1 MYLQRSGCT
10 GAFFCGASSRPAPI
24 VRGRGMFVTIP
35 VILNRAN
42 RRLMAAT
49 KKAGQKNVKKGKAA
63 YKRILLKLSGESF
76 QGPQGFGIHGET
88 IQAIAR
94 ELKDVHALGVQ
105 IAIMVGGGNIF
116 RGARQKGF
124 EIDRATGDY
133 MGMLA
138 TVINALALQ
147 DALEKDGVYTR
158 VLSAIEMKQ
167 VAEPFIRRRADRHL
181 EKGRIVIFAAG
192 TGNPY
197 FSTDTAAALRAM
209 EMKADVI
216 LKATRVE
223 GIYDSDPEK
232 FADAKFMAQITYRD
246 VLHRDLKVMD
256 STAISLCMDNGMP
269 IVVFNMNQYGNIK
282 RVVMGERVGSLV
294 RPA

>member
-1 MYLQRSGCT
+1 M
-10 GAFFCGASSRPAPI
+10 ASQSKGLKKSAKK
-24 VRGRGMFVTIP
+24 
-35 VILNRAN
+35 
-42 RRLMAAT
+42 RL
-49 KKAGQKNVKKGKAA
+49 A
-63 YKRILLKLSGESF
+63 YHRILLKLSGESF
-76 QGPQGFGIHGET
+76 QGPHGFGIHGET
-88 IQAIAR
+88 IYAIAKELR
-94 ELKDVHALGVQ
+94 EVDKLGTQ

-147 DALEKDGVYTR
+147 DALEKDGVFTR
-158 VLSAIEMKQ
+158 VLSAIEMHE
-167 VAEPFIRRRADRHL
+167 VCEPFIRRRAMRHL
-181 EKGRIVIFAAG
+181 EKDRVVIFGAG

-209 EMKADVI
+209 EIKADVI

-246 VLHRDLKVMD
+246 VLHQDLKVMD

-282 RVVMGERVGSLV
+282 RVVMGERVCSMV

>member
-1 MYLQRSGCT
+1 MAKT
-10 GAFFCGASSRPAPI
+10 TAAK
-24 VRGRGMFVTIP
+24 
-35 VILNRAN
+35 RA
-42 RRLMAAT
+42 LIKT
-49 KKAGQKNVKKGKAA
+49 VKKSEPV
-63 YKRILLKLSGESF
+63 YKRIVLKLSGESF

-88 IQAIAR
+88 IQAIAS
-94 ELKDVHALGVQ
+94 ELKDVHSLGVQ

-216 LKATRVE
+216 LMAKNGVE
-223 GIYDSDPEK
+223 GVFDSDP
-232 FADAKFMAQITYRD
+232 ATNPDAEFIPQLT
-246 VLHRDLKVMD
+246 HREAIERGLKVMD
-256 STAISLCMDNGMP
+256 STALSLCMDNDLP
-269 IVVFNMNQYGNIK
+269 IYVFNMADPGNID
-282 RVVMGERVGSLV
+282 RIVSGERVGTLV
-294 RPA
+294 SSKPATEPTPGVRT

>member
-1 MYLQRSGCT
+1 
-10 GAFFCGASSRPAPI
+10 
-24 VRGRGMFVTIP
+24 
-35 VILNRAN
+35 
-42 RRLMAAT
+42 MAVKT
-49 KKAGQKNVKKGKAA
+49 KKAARKVTKKLKPA
-63 YKRILLKLSGESF
+63 YQRVLLKLSGESL
-76 QGPQGFGIHGET
+76 QGPQGFGIHGES

-94 ELKDVHALGVQ
+94 ELKDVHALGVE

-147 DALEKDGVYTR
+147 DALEKEGIFTR
-158 VLSAIEMKQ
+158 VQSAIEMHQ
-167 VAEPFIRRRADRHL
+167 VSEPFIRRRAMRHL
-181 EKGRIVIFAAG
+181 EKGRVVIFAAG

-209 EMKADVI
+209 EIKADVI
-216 LKATRVE
+216 LKATRVD
-223 GIYDSDPEK
+223 GIYDADPEK
-232 FADAKFMAQITYRD
+232 VSGAKFFAQITYRD
-246 VLHRDLKVMD
+246 VLRQDLKVMD

-269 IVVFNMNQYGNIK
+269 IVVFNMNQHGNIR
-282 RVVMGERVGSLV
+282 RVVLGERVGSTV
-294 RPA
+294 MPA